1 MAKKITMYEANDG
14 TQFDCLDLARAHDM
28 LCNAVVDATARLS
41 PVPKGDFGNDRRGY
55 LQQDPAA
62 VLEVKVRLV
71 EIAAGIGMRW
81 FKEHL
86 AEAHGIHPMSVAGRF
101 MDDGAP
107 EPLARAWG
115 RLQRIDDKGR
125 EWEQPYFALNPEEG
139 CQHPYGREPVE
150 AEGR

>member
-14 TQFDCLDLARAHDM
+14 TRFDCLDRAREHDA
-28 LCNAVVDATARLS
+28 LCSEVAKVLERLQ
-41 PVPKGDFGNDRRGY
+41 PVPADDFGNSQRGY
-55 LQQDPAA
+55 VQQDP
-62 VLEVKVRLV
+62 VLVLDVKVRLV

-86 AEAHGIHPMSVAGRF
+86 DEAADIHPMSAAGRF

-139 CQHPYGREPVE
+139 CQHPYGQEPVE
-150 AEGR
+150 AEGQ